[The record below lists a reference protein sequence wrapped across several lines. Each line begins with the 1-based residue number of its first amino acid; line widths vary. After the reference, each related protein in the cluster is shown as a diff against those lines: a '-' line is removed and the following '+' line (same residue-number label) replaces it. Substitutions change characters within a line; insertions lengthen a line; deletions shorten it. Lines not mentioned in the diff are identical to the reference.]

1 MVLFEDAGGV
11 WKELDMCMIRQL
23 AEQSVAAVFLIT
35 GLIKNLINLLTSA
48 TKNAIFILEKTE

>member
-1 MVLFEDAGGV
+1 MTGGV

-35 GLIKNLINLLTSA
+35 GLIKKLINLLTSP
-48 TKNAIFILEKTE
+48 TKNDIFVLEK